1 MQNYTFFGKWH
12 QITLKNVTQDSDF
25 VWAKGGLLSKAH
37 YTYSNNLLVINRNML
52 YKSLLQRDL
61 SFAQQSFTH
70 RDFNI
75 IRFALSMATVSN
87 DAR

>member
-1 MQNYTFFGKWH
+1 MQNYTFFGKWQ

-37 YTYSNNLLVINRNML
+37 YTYSNNLLVINRNMPH
-52 YKSLLQRDL
+52 KSLFQRDL
-61 SFAQQSFTH
+61 SFAQQSFTY

-75 IRFALSMATVSN
+75 ILFALSMATVSN

>member
-12 QITLKNVTQDSDF
+12 QFTLKNVTQDSDF
-25 VWAKGGLLSKAH
+25 VWAKGGLLSELH
-37 YTYSNNLLVINRNML
+37 CTYSNNLLVINGDML
-52 YKSLLQRDL
+52 HKSLFQRDL
-61 SFAQQSFTH
+61 SFAQQSITH

-75 IRFALSMATVSN
+75 ILFALSMAMVSN

>member
-1 MQNYTFFGKWH
+1 MQERLLAVQNYTFFGKWH

-52 YKSLLQRDL
+52 YKSLLQREIKAKD
-61 SFAQQSFTH
+61 
-70 RDFNI
+70 NI
-75 IRFALSMATVSN
+75 N
-87 DAR
+87 HC